1 MAQSTALLRV
11 AAGEA
16 MNVPSPPAPRET
28 RDAHALAWGMDPF
41 RRAVLRV
48 VRSVPEGRVVSYGQV
63 ALLAGRPGAAR
74 AVGAVLRGLREADGD
89 VPWQRVVN
97 ARGGISTYK
106 VGHGEL
112 QTALLESEGVQ
123 LRGERVDMARF
134 GWWPDD
140 DLALRMTGG
149 PGQPT

>member
-1 MAQSTALLRV
+1 
-11 AAGEA
+11 
-16 MNVPSPPAPRET
+16 
-28 RDAHALAWGMDPF
+28 MDPF

>member
-1 MAQSTALLRV
+1 
-11 AAGEA
+11 
-16 MNVPSPPAPRET
+16 
-28 RDAHALAWGMDPF
+28 MDPF
-41 RRAVLRV
+41 RSAVLRV
-48 VRSVPEGRVVSYGQV
+48 VRAVPEGRVVSYGQV

-74 AVGAVLRGLREADGD
+74 AVGAVLRGLGEADGD

-112 QTALLESEGVQ
+112 QTALLRAEGVPLQ
-123 LRGERVDMARF
+123 RGRVDLQRY

-140 DLALRMTGG
+140 ELAQRMTGD
-149 PGQPT
+149 PAQPT

>member
-1 MAQSTALLRV
+1 
-11 AAGEA
+11 
-16 MNVPSPPAPRET
+16 
-28 RDAHALAWGMDPF
+28 MDPF
-41 RRAVLRV
+41 RSAVLRV
-48 VRSVPEGRVVSYGQV
+48 VRGVPEGRVVSYGQV

-112 QTALLESEGVQ
+112 QTALLRAEGVEVE
-123 LRGERVDMARF
+123 RGGVDMARF
-134 GWWPDD
+134 AWWPDD
-140 DLALRMTGG
+140 ELALRMADG
-149 PGQPT
+149 PAQPT

>member
-1 MAQSTALLRV
+1 M
-11 AAGEA
+11 
-16 MNVPSPPAPRET
+16 
-28 RDAHALAWGMDPF
+28 DAF
-41 RRAVLRV
+41 RSAVLRV
-48 VRSVPEGRVVSYGQV
+48 VRAVPEGRVVSYGRV

-74 AVGAVLRGLREADGD
+74 AVGAVMRGLRQDDGD

-112 QTALLESEGVQ
+112 QTALLRAEGVE
-123 LRGERVDMARF
+123 LDGGRIDLTRF

-140 DLALRMTGG
+140 ELALRMVDGSS
-149 PGQPT
+149 QPT